1 MKPVSL
7 WVVTDLSTPSGRQ
20 MILNVLKFM
29 VNNPL
34 IILFIYNYYHF
45 YHFYYYY
52 LLLLFICL
60 LGDQRY
66 SSCVYY

>member
-1 MKPVSL
+1 MSMCVSHSPNLILLLTGEFTMKPVSL

-34 IILFIYNYYHF
+34 IIL
-45 YHFYYYY
+45 
-52 LLLLFICL
+52 
-60 LGDQRY
+60 
-66 SSCVYY
+66 